1 VRIEPS
7 KMVVD
12 ILPFFGGRKAV
23 TVGRKGLMKEGKTKQ
38 GKKSR
43 ITTQSKQGN
52 YFEENQTQT
61 SSLLRGEHLKQGWS
75 EEREDREERMKE
87 GGKTH
92 TNDRMK

>member
-1 VRIEPS
+1 MRIEPS

-43 ITTQSKQGN
+43 ITTQSNKAII
-52 YFEENQTQT
+52 
-61 SSLLRGEHLKQGWS
+61 LK
-75 EEREDREERMKE
+75 
-87 GGKTH
+87 KTKPKPPH
-92 TNDRMK
+92 F